1 MDSITQAALGALCGE
16 LVLGKKLGNYGI
28 LWGALFGTL
37 PDLDIIA
44 YPFLSASEQLAWHRG
59 ISHSVLMIFIATF
72 FFGWLIQKFY
82 EQKEPYNALL
92 KDIASMTWYG
102 RLLSKL
108 YHYREPDISFKRASL
123 FVFLAWSTH
132 VWIDC
137 FNTYGTMIL
146 EPFSSDR
153 IAMNN
158 IFIIDLFFL
167 VPILLCIIF
176 CITFFRKNPVT
187 RIKLASLTAIWLC
200 GYFSTSLIIK
210 QKANQHFESF
220 LADKGISKSR
230 MVTAPTFSNIFLW
243 RMIAEDTDGETI
255 HTSYWSFFDKADTK
269 YKVLSITKD
278 HHLEADFKDSEDLR
292 VLTWFTDGWH
302 KTYQD
307 PAKPNTIYIA
317 AMKMGEIQI
326 PTKSG
331 HELRPAF
338 IWSITRNGDGSYE
351 LGRAFK
357 LSKDG
362 AKHMKKAVGNTI
374 NRVTG
379 DNSNWLQGDIQ
390 WTWDMLEDK

>member
-16 LVLGKKLGNYGI
+16 LVLGKKLGNYGV

-44 YPFLSASEQLAWHRG
+44 YPFLSASEQLTWHRG
-59 ISHSVLMIFIATF
+59 LSHSVLVIFIATF
-72 FFGWLIQKFY
+72 LFGWMIQK
-82 EQKEPYNALL
+82 L
-92 KDIASMTWYG
+92 
-102 RLLSKL
+102 
-108 YHYREPDISFKRASL
+108 YRELDPEISFKRGSL

-167 VPILLCIIF
+167 VPILLCIIS
-176 CITFFRKNPVT
+176 CMTFFRKKPSK

-200 GYFSTSLIIK
+200 LYFSASLIIK
-210 QKANQHFESF
+210 QKANEHFESF
-220 LADKGISKSR
+220 LVAKGISKSR
-230 MVTAPTFSNIFLW
+230 MVTVPTVSNIFLW
-243 RMIAEDTDGETI
+243 RMIAEDTDGKTI
-255 HTSYWSFFDKADTK
+255 HTSYWSIFDKANTK
-269 YKVLSITKD
+269 YKVLSISKD

-292 VLTWFTDGWH
+292 VITWFTDGWH
-302 KTYQD
+302 KTYQA

-326 PTKSG
+326 PTETG
-331 HELRPAF
+331 QELRPAF
-338 IWSITRNGDGSYE
+338 IWSITRNDGGSYE

-362 AKHMKKAVGNTI
+362 SKHLKKAIGNTVDRI
-374 NRVTG
+374 TG
-379 DNSNWLQGDIQ
+379 DNSNWLQGDIK
-390 WTWDMLEDK
+390 WTWDLLEKQ